1 VAVYCRVSADDQS
14 CERLKR
20 DLRGCAKRA
29 GHKVVAAFKETGSAA
44 DNARPKL
51 VNRSLGYFCRL

>member
-29 GHKVVAAFKETGSAA
+29 GHKIVAAFKETGQLPTTRAPS
-44 DNARPKL
+44 
-51 VNRSLGYFCRL
+51 S